1 MNKILILGAGRS
13 TYFLIKY
20 LTKKA
25 KENGWSITV
34 VDLTE
39 ANFEGLERNETV
51 TFLIKDIKND
61 KIRKELIESH
71 DVVISMVPPP
81 IHPIIA
87 NDCLQYHSHLLTASY
102 MSEEI
107 RNMHGKAQER
117 DLLFLKEIGLD
128 PGIDHMSAKK
138 LIDHIHEQ
146 GGKIHSFKSYTGGLI
161 APASDDNPWHYKISW
176 NPMSIVKAGQGT
188 AQHLFD
194 KQIKLVPYQQLFYR
208 TSNVEIPGYGSFETY
223 FNRNSLNYQSYY
235 ELEETSEMARGTI
248 RKHGFCSAWHQVVQ
262 LGLTDDEYSMNW
274 TGYTYHDFLNTFL
287 DNRNLPLETKAADLL
302 KLDPEGEDM
311 ARLKW
316 LGLFS
321 NNPLPIQEGSPA
333 EVLRHILT
341 DKMAMKSDD
350 RDLIVMVHFIDYEIN
365 GKSKGLKSWLTLE
378 GDDGI
383 KTAMA
388 KTVGLPLAIAAT
400 KLMEGRFDLAGA
412 HIPVDQ
418 SIYKPVIEALYD
430 EGIVFKEAEIDLN

>member
-39 ANFEGLERNETV
+39 ANFEGLEGNGTI
-51 TFLIKDIKND
+51 TFMIKDIKND

-87 NDCLQYHSHLLTASY
+87 NDCLQYHTHLLTASY

-107 RNMHGKAQER
+107 RNMHGKAQKR
-117 DLLFLKEIGLD
+117 GLLFLKEIGLD

-176 NPMSIVKAGQGT
+176 NPMNIVKAGQGT
-188 AQHLFD
+188 AQHLSN
-194 KQIKLVPYQQLFYR
+194 KQIKLVPYQQLFNR
-208 TSNVEIPGYGSFETY
+208 TNKVEIPGYGSFETY
-223 FNRNSLNYQSYY
+223 FNRNSLNYQSFY
-235 ELEETSEMARGTI
+235 ELDETSEMARGTI
-248 RKHGFCSAWHQVVQ
+248 RKQGFCSAWHQVVQ
-262 LGLTDDEYSMNW
+262 LGLTDDDYSMNW

-287 DNRNLPLETKAADLL
+287 DNRDLPLETKVADLL

-316 LGLFS
+316 LGLFN

-333 EVLRHILT
+333 EVLRQILM
-341 DKMAMKSDD
+341 DKMSMKSDD
-350 RDLIVMVHFIDYEIN
+350 RDLIVMVHFIDYEVN
-365 GKSKGLKSWLTLE
+365 GKSKRLKSWLTLE

-400 KLMEGRFDLAGA
+400 KLMEGQFDLAGA
-412 HIPVDQ
+412 HIPVKP
-418 SIYKPVIEALYD
+418 SIYQPVIEALYD
-430 EGIVFKEAEIDLN
+430 EGIVFKEEEIDLN

>member
-25 KENGWSITV
+25 NENEWSITV

-39 ANFEGLERNETV
+39 ANFEGLQSNARV
-51 TFLIKDIKND
+51 HFLVKDIKSD

-71 DVVISMVPPP
+71 HVVISMVPPP

-87 NDCLQYHSHLLTASY
+87 NDCLQYRSHLLTASY

-107 RNMHGKAQER
+107 RNMHDKVQER

-128 PGIDHMSAKK
+128 PGIDHMSAKQ
-138 LIDHIHEQ
+138 LIDRIHDQ

-161 APASDDNPWHYKISW
+161 APSSDDNPWHYKISW
-176 NPMSIVKAGQGT
+176 NPMNIVKAGQGT
-188 AQHLFD
+188 AKYLSNN
-194 KQIKLVPYQQLFYR
+194 QIKLVPYQQLFNR
-208 TSNVEIPGYGSFETY
+208 TGDVEIPNYGGFETY
-223 FNRNSLNYQSYY
+223 FNRNSLNYQSFY
-235 ELEETSEMARGTI
+235 ELDDVSEMVRGTV
-248 RKHGFCSAWHQVVQ
+248 RKKGFCSAWHQMVQ

-274 TGYTYHDFLNTFL
+274 AGYTYQDFLNTFL
-287 DNRNLPLETKAADLL
+287 DNRNLPLATKTAELL
-302 KLDPEGEDM
+302 NIDPEGEDM

-321 NNPLPIQEGSPA
+321 NEPLPIQEGSPA
-333 EVLRHILT
+333 EVLRQILT
-341 DKMAMKSDD
+341 DKMSMKSDD
-350 RDLIVMVHFIDYEIN
+350 RDLIVMVHFIDYEVN
-365 GKSKGLKSWLTLE
+365 GTSKRLKSWLTLE
-378 GDDGI
+378 GEDGI

-400 KLMEGRFDLAGA
+400 KIMEGQIDLAGT
-412 HIPVDQ
+412 HIPVQQ
-418 SIYKPVIEALYD
+418 SIYNPVIEALSD
-430 EGIVFKEAEIDLN
+430 EGVVFKEEEIDLN